1 MALSQIEC
9 PQLGAVS
16 LACRTVGDC
25 GVSDSGGHCDGFG
38 LTDGGGPW
46 LVGQWRTLACR
57 TVADTMMALACRT
70 VADPGL
76 SDPGGPWLVGQW
88 RTL

>member
-9 PQLGAVS
+9 PQLGTVS
-16 LACRTVGDC
+16 LACRTVADC
-25 GVSDSGGHCDGFG
+25 GLSDSGGHCD
-38 LTDGGGPW
+38 
-46 LVGQWRTLACR
+46 V
-57 TVADTMMALACRT
+57 MALACRT

-76 SDPGGPWLVGQW
+76 SDSGGPWLVGQW